1 MNSYG
6 AHMEKRIT
14 RQSRRSVA
22 NPRPNDAPAAEP
34 SQEDG
39 PLMID
44 ERPTKRSR
52 PSEDATL
59 AIDERPTKC
68 SSPSE
73 ASLDAFLVKAEAY
86 TKATTVQAGLTLRS
100 TYKVNDVRV
109 VNTRF
114 GEKQVLT
121 MEDIFSGDVR
131 AVWAPKALTQY
142 TCDSAGE
149 ADPEDISHVKCLH
162 FEYISVTTGKGDIKR
177 YTFAMRKEKGY
188 TCS

>member
-1 MNSYG
+1 MIDDPP
-6 AHMEKRIT
+6 ADERPTKR
-14 RQSRRSVA
+14 SRPA
-22 NPRPNDAPAAEP
+22 EDAALA
-34 SQEDG
+34 
-39 PLMID
+39 ID

-52 PSEDATL
+52 PSE
-59 AIDERPTKC
+59 
-68 SSPSE
+68 
-73 ASLDAFLVKAEAY
+73 ASLDAFLAKAEAS
-86 TKATTVQAGLTLRS
+86 KATTVQAGLTLRS

-114 GEKQVLT
+114 GNHQVWT

-177 YTFAMRKEKGY
+177 YTFAMRKDKGY
-188 TCS
+188 TCR